1 MLGLDLIMFVDMVT
15 ALRELPDVGCVRD
28 LQLLMPSYRATRV
41 LWELVLETLPMSV
54 LQLHVRPLSLLRPL
68 SLSSAAPIP
77 SSTARAAPP
86 PPSLA
91 ADLLPPSLPPSPQI
105 YATLK
110 WYELYAPDERPA
122 LQSGLAPLLAGS
134 LALSLI
140 NLVKCSLLLRWEAQA
155 VGVGV
160 LAHLGQQLQLGRG
173 LPLHALR
180 AHRIDAWQCT
190 VRI

>member
-1 MLGLDLIMFVDMVT
+1 MLGLDLIMFVDMAT

-54 LQLHVRPLSLLRPL
+54 LQLHVRPLSPPPTLSPPLRPF
-68 SLSSAAPIP
+68 
-77 SSTARAAPP
+77 PP
-86 PPSLA
+86 PLLA
-91 ADLLPPSLPPSPQI
+91 LPPSPQI

-190 VRI
+190 VCI

>member
-77 SSTARAAPP
+77 SS
-86 PPSLA
+86 